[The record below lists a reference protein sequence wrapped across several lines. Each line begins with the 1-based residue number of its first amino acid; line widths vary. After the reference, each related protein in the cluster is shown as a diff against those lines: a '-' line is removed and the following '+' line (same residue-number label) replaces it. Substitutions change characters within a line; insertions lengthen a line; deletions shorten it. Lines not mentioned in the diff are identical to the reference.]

1 MSVRVLCLYI
11 FCRQAEEKKTSSG
24 EQKMAE
30 AVRTE
35 TEDSGVDS
43 EDETAGSELSKQRT
57 VKVEPCIP
65 QACDSTRT
73 LSAADVESRCAS
85 VLNEKMDWASL
96 LAQ

>member
-1 MSVRVLCLYI
+1 MCVRVLCLYI

-24 EQKMAE
+24 ERKMAE
-30 AVRTE
+30 VVRTE

-43 EDETAGSELSKQRT
+43 EDGITGSELAKQRT
-57 VKVEPCIP
+57 VKVETCIP
-65 QACDSTRT
+65 QVCDSTRT

-85 VLNEKMDWASL
+85 VLNEKMDWTSL